1 MQGVLIGEKMKSL
14 TTKKIARAG
23 LIAGVYTLTAMI
35 TFPISSGAI
44 QLRLSEALCV
54 LPFLFIEAVPAL
66 FIGCMLSN
74 IITACA
80 FLDVILGSVITLV
93 SAMLTYLTGK
103 LIKNTVVKI
112 IVGGLFPVLI
122 NAFILPIIWL
132 IYGAPQYAYIVQV
145 AFLVVGQALA
155 VYAVGAPLY
164 LVLKKLQEKNDFYK

>member
-1 MQGVLIGEKMKSL
+1 MKSL
-14 TTKKIARAG
+14 TTKRIARAG

-80 FLDVILGSVITLV
+80 FLDVILGSLITLV
-93 SAMLTYLTGK
+93 AATLTYLSGRI
-103 LIKNTVVKI
+103 IKNTVFKI
-112 IVGGLFPVLI
+112 IVGGVFPVLF
-122 NAFILPIIWL
+122 NAFLLPIIWL
-132 IYGAPQYAYIVQV
+132 IYGAPQYAYIIQV
-145 AFLVVGQALA
+145 VFLIVGQALA
-155 VYAVGAPLY
+155 VYAVGTPLF
-164 LVLKKLQEKNDFYK
+164 LGLKKFQAKNDFLK